1 VANFEDRYD
10 AGLIVNEVD
19 DPIVTLSH
27 AISVGITGE
36 FLGAVRSRIARQC
49 LNAANEPLAIRLRIN
64 RREFLACGSLDQNL
78 I

>member
-10 AGLIVNEVD
+10 TGLIANEVD
-19 DPIVTLSH
+19 DPIVTPPH

-36 FLGAVRSRIARQC
+36 LLGAVRSRIARQS
-49 LNAANEPLAIRLRIN
+49 LNAANELLAIGLRIN
-64 RREFLACGSLDQNL
+64 RREFLACGSFDQNL